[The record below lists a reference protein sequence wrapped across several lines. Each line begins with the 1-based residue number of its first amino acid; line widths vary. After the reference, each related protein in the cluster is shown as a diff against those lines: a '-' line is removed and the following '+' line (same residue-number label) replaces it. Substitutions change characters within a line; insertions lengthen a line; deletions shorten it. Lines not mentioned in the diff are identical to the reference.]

1 MAAAVDAEVVAAAVV
16 DLSSSASSVN
26 SANLASKRIPGVK
39 NVIAV
44 GSGKGGV
51 GKSTV
56 AVNIALAL
64 HHEGAKVGLLDADIY
79 GPSIPIMMGLKGQKP
94 KFGADGKVIPLEA
107 HGIKTMSI
115 GFIADESQAV
125 IWRGPMI
132 HKILDE
138 FLSRVEWGALDYLIV
153 DLPPGTGD
161 AQLSL
166 SQLIPLTGAV
176 VVTTPQEVA
185 LADVKRAVEMFKKVQ
200 IPLLGVVENMRSEV
214 FGSGGGEKAA
224 QLWQV
229 SFLGGVSLVTDIR
242 KSGDSGIPIVVSDPK
257 SSASQMFLQAAR
269 NLSGVLSQQNS
280 LGSITEQPKILKA

>member
-1 MAAAVDAEVVAAAVV
+1 M
-16 DLSSSASSVN
+16 SSEKVIN
-26 SANLASKRIPGVK
+26 SQRVPTSERLAGVK

-64 HHEGAKVGLLDADIY
+64 SHEGAKVGLLDADIY
-79 GPSIPIMMGLKGQKP
+79 GPSIHIMLGLQGQKP
-94 KFGADGKVIPLEA
+94 KFSESGKVIPLEA

-115 GFIADESQAV
+115 GFIADETQAV

-185 LADVKRAVEMFKKVQ
+185 LADVKRAVQMFKKVQ
-200 IPLLGVVENMRSEV
+200 IPLLGVIENMRSEI

-224 QLWQV
+224 L
-229 SFLGGVSLVTDIR
+229 
-242 KSGDSGIPIVVSDPK
+242 
-257 SSASQMFLQAAR
+257 
-269 NLSGVLSQQNS
+269 
-280 LGSITEQPKILKA
+280 

>member
-1 MAAAVDAEVVAAAVV
+1 MALNKE
-16 DLSSSASSVN
+16 
-26 SANLASKRIPGVK
+26 KIPGVK

-56 AVNIALAL
+56 AVNMALAL
-64 HHEGAKVGLLDADIY
+64 SHEGAKVGLLDADIY
-79 GPSIPIMMGLKGQKP
+79 GPSIPIMLHLQGQKP
-94 KFGADGKVIPLEA
+94 KFNEQGKVIPLEA
-107 HGIKTMSI
+107 YGIKTMSI
-115 GFIADESQAV
+115 GFIAEETQAV

-138 FLSRVEWGALDYLIV
+138 FLSRVDWGQLDYLIV

-185 LADVKRAVEMFKKVQ
+185 LADVKRAVEMFKKVK
-200 IPLLGVVENMRSEV
+200 IPLLGVVENMESDI
-214 FGSGGGEKAA
+214 FGSGGGKNAA
-224 QLWQV
+224 KEWGV
-229 SFLGGVSLVTDIR
+229 TFLGSIPLMADIR
-242 KSGDSGIPIVVSDPK
+242 KSGDAGKPIVVSNIE
-257 SSASQMFLQAAR
+257 SLISQIFLKTAR
-269 NLSGVLSQQNS
+269 NLSGVISQFNV
-280 LGSITEQPKILKA
+280 LGAAQESPAIKVVKS

>member
-1 MAAAVDAEVVAAAVV
+1 MAMVAVGVV
-16 DLSSSASSVN
+16 DKTERL
-26 SANLASKRIPGVK
+26 PGVK

-56 AVNIALAL
+56 AVNMALAL
-64 HHEGAKVGLLDADIY
+64 SHEGAKVGLLDADIY
-79 GPSIPIMMGLKGQKP
+79 GPSIPIMMGLQGQKP
-94 KFGADGKVIPLEA
+94 KMSESGKVIPLEA

-200 IPLLGVVENMRSEV
+200 IPLLGVVENMRSEI

-224 QLWQV
+224 TQWHV

-242 KSGDSGIPIVVSDPK
+242 KSGDSGIPIIVSDPK
-257 SSASQMFLQAAR
+257 SQASQMFLQAAR
-269 NLSGVLSQQNS
+269 NLSGVISQHTS
-280 LGSITEQPKILKA
+280 FEQPQILKA

>member
-1 MAAAVDAEVVAAAVV
+1 MTMVMANRGAAAVAAVNM
-16 DLSSSASSVN
+16 LSD
-26 SANLASKRIPGVK
+26 VK

-56 AVNIALAL
+56 AVNVALAL
-64 HHEGAKVGLLDADIY
+64 SHDGAKVGLLDADIY
-79 GPSIPIMMGLKGQKP
+79 GPSIPIMLGLTGQKP
-94 KFGADGKVIPLEA
+94 KFSESGKVIPLEA

-185 LADVKRAVEMFKKVQ
+185 LADVKRAVQMFKKVQ
-200 IPLLGVVENMRSEV
+200 IPLLGVIENMRSEI

-224 QLWQV
+224 LQWEV
-229 SFLGGVSLVTDIR
+229 PFLGGISLVTDIR

-257 SSASQMFLQAAR
+257 SQASQMFLKAAR
-269 NLSGVLSQQNS
+269 NLSNVIPVSDH
-280 LGSITEQPKILKA
+280 PKILKA

>member
-1 MAAAVDAEVVAAAVV
+1 MAVAAGAVDKTSR
-16 DLSSSASSVN
+16 LPS
-26 SANLASKRIPGVK
+26 VK

-56 AVNIALAL
+56 AVNLALAL
-64 HHEGAKVGLLDADIY
+64 SQDGAKVGLLDADIY
-79 GPSIPIMMGLKGQKP
+79 GPSIPIMLGLQGQKP
-94 KFGADGKVIPLEA
+94 KFSESGTVIPLEA

-115 GFIADESQAV
+115 GFIADETQAV

-200 IPLLGVVENMRSEV
+200 IPLLGVVENMRSEI

-224 QLWQV
+224 GQWQV
-229 SFLGGVSLVTDIR
+229 AFLGGVSLVSDIR
-242 KSGDSGIPIVVSDPK
+242 KSGDSGIPMVVADPK
-257 SSASQMFLQAAR
+257 SEAYQMFIQAAR
-269 NLSGVLSQQNS
+269 NLSGVITQYQNS
-280 LGSITEQPKILKA
+280 TSEQPRILKA

>member
-1 MAAAVDAEVVAAAVV
+1 MEAATKKKATVMAVAAGAVDKTSR
-16 DLSSSASSVN
+16 LPS
-26 SANLASKRIPGVK
+26 VK

-56 AVNIALAL
+56 AVNLALAL
-64 HHEGAKVGLLDADIY
+64 SQDGAKVGLLDADIY
-79 GPSIPIMMGLKGQKP
+79 GPSIPIMLGLQGQKP
-94 KFGADGKVIPLEA
+94 KFSESGTVIPLEA

-115 GFIADESQAV
+115 GFIADETQAV

-200 IPLLGVVENMRSEV
+200 IPLLGVVENMRSEI

-224 QLWQV
+224 GQWQV
-229 SFLGGVSLVTDIR
+229 AFLGGVSLVSDIR
-242 KSGDSGIPIVVSDPK
+242 KSGDSGIPMVVADPK
-257 SSASQMFLQAAR
+257 SEASQMFIQAAR
-269 NLSGVLSQQNS
+269 NLSGVITQYQNS
-280 LGSITEQPKILKA
+280 TSEQPRILKA